1 MPEKQQ
7 SNHKRGRRPTL
18 TESQVREIRRRYAA
32 GGITYRE
39 LADEYGVSIANI
51 FRIIKLEYTADMEE
65 AKKNNA
71 RRGEAHEKTPFT
83 ESQVRE
89 IRRRYAAGGI
99 TYRELA
105 DEYGVSL
112 YVIFSIIKA
121 AYTADMAGTKRVNT
135 SKLTEFHA
143 NEIRGRYAVGGITY
157 RELAA
162 EYGVS
167 AQTIANI
174 IKRVTWAHLGDTDE
188 ATVDYMK
195 REDADSSS
203 KLTAAQVD
211 EIRGHYAAGGITYRE
226 LAAEHGVSINVI
238 AQIVK
243 HLIWAHLG
251 DTDDTDDEA
260 AADKRA
266 RGEAPYASKLTAD
279 QVREIRGHYAAGG
292 ITYRELAA
300 EHGVSIN
307 VIAQIVKHLIWAHLG
322 DTDDTDD
329 EAAADKRAR
338 GEAHYASKL
347 TADQVREIRRSY
359 AAGGIT
365 QRELAAEYGV
375 SIQAIGHIIKHLTW
389 AHLDAPDTDE
399 AAVNNMPRGEAHPA
413 SKLTAD
419 QVREIRRSYTAG
431 GITYRELA
439 AEYGVSEITVRLI
452 VKHRAWAHVE

>member
-89 IRRRYAAGGI
+89 IRRHYAAGGI

-135 SKLTEFHA
+135 SKLTESHA

-211 EIRGHYAAGGITYRE
+211 EIRGRYAAGGITYRE

-251 DTDDTDDEA
+251 DTDD
-260 AADKRA
+260 
-266 RGEAPYASKLTAD
+266 
-279 QVREIRGHYAAGG
+279 
-292 ITYRELAA
+292 
-300 EHGVSIN
+300 
-307 VIAQIVKHLIWAHLG
+307 
-322 DTDDTDD
+322 

-338 GEAHYASKL
+338 GEAHYASRL
-347 TADQVREIRRSY
+347 TELQVGEIRRRY